1 MPAIA
6 VTGGIACGKS
16 TLSQH
21 LVESLRERSAQV
33 SYFSADD
40 CAHELLI
47 RDKIVR
53 KSLLDCFGP
62 VILRPDQTVSRP
74 ALREIITKDPEKR
87 TELELILHPAIRKA
101 WSLDAQ
107 TAKSSSEYFI
117 AEIPLLFE
125 TSAAPFFNRIITVAC
140 SQASQYSRLTNRSWS
155 PDQIR
160 EIVIAQAPAESKVLS
175 AHYVIWTDVPMHI
188 VGRQTALL
196 AESLL
201 QTFAE

>member
-16 TLSQH
+16 TLAQH
-21 LVESLRERSAQV
+21 LVQSLRGRRAQV
-33 SYFSADD
+33 SHFSADD
-40 CAHELLI
+40 CAHELLLK
-47 RDKIVR
+47 DKTVR
-53 KSLLDCFGP
+53 KALLDCFGTG
-62 VILRPDQTVSRP
+62 ILRPDQTVSRQ
-74 ALREIITKDPEKR
+74 ALREIITEDPQKR
-87 TELELILHPAIRKA
+87 TDLERILHPAIRKK

-107 TAKSSSEYFI
+107 NAKSSSEYFI
-117 AEIPLLFE
+117 AEIPLLYE
-125 TSAAPFFNRIITVAC
+125 TNAAPFFNRIIAVSC

-160 EIVIAQAPAESKVLS
+160 EIVIAQAPVESKVLS